1 MAMFEGHVGKMG
13 AEWGETVHYVL
24 PIGGNRVALNPWIGR
39 PVRLEYL
46 GSIEC
51 IYCSR
56 QIKKSFSQG
65 YCFPCARSLARCD
78 MCIVK
83 PETCHY
89 ALGTCRE
96 PTWGEEHCQIPH
108 IVYLANSS
116 GVKVGITRETQQQ
129 TRWMDQGATQAL
141 PILRV
146 DTRLDAGRAEVV
158 LKEFVSDT
166 TDWRRMLKG
175 VAPPVDLCEFRKM
188 LFKQSGDAVSG
199 QRLPDATV
207 HEINYPVTKYPTT
220 IRAHNLDKV
229 PLLEGTLTGIK
240 GQYLIVDDVVV
251 NVRKYSGYRM
261 KVSSQ

>member
-1 MAMFEGHVGKMG
+1 MAIIEGNVNKMV
-13 AEWGETVHYVL
+13 AEWNETVQYAL
-24 PIGGNRVALNPWIGR
+24 PIDGHRVALNPCIGR
-39 PVRLEYL
+39 TVRLEYL

-96 PTWGEEHCQIPH
+96 PAWGEQHCQIPH
-108 IVYLANSS
+108 TVYLANSS
-116 GVKVGITRETQQQ
+116 GVKVGITRETQQR

-146 DTRLDAGRAEVV
+146 DTRLDAGRAEVI
-158 LKEFVSDT
+158 LKEFVSDR

-175 VAPPVDLCEFRKM
+175 IAPSVDLGEFRKM
-188 LFKQSGDAVSG
+188 LFEQGGDAVPG
-199 QRLPDATV
+199 ERLPEATV

-229 PLLEGTLTGIK
+229 PVLEGTLMGIK

-251 NVRKYSGYRM
+251 NVRKYSGYRI
-261 KVSSQ
+261 KFSSQ